1 MTRRELFGLIGRL
14 AGAGA
19 MYQAMAQLGH
29 AQESGY
35 TGRVRLEGD
44 PKGASVLILGAGLA
58 GLSAALELQNAGY
71 KVRVLEY
78 NTRAGGRNWSIY
90 GGDVLT
96 ELGGA
101 TQHCRFEKGLY
112 MNPGPWR
119 IPHHHYAVIDYC
131 KRLKVPL
138 QPFTQVNHNA
148 YVHSSAAFGGRP
160 PKTLFPM
167 DSSAANIRGLAASAA
182 DSAGKERRK
191 YRHFWHRNQG
201 DP

>member
-19 MYQAMAQLGH
+19 MYQAMAQLGY

-78 NTRAGGRNWSIY
+78 NARAGGRNWSIY
-90 GGDVLT
+90 GGDVIT